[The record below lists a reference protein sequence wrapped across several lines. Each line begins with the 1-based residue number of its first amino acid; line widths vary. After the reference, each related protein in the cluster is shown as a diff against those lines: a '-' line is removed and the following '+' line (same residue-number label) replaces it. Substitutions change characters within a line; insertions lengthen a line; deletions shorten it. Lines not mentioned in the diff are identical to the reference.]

1 MTIPMASMTSND
13 SKTDKEEEEKAYRE
27 AFEYFDWNKSGTI
40 PTSVRLKMLFGE
52 V

>member
-1 MTIPMASMTSND
+1 MVMTIPMAGMTS
-13 SKTDKEEEEKAYRE
+13 KETKQEEEKAYRE